1 MTSRPNL
8 QPPKPPRIA
17 VWFLTLFTP
26 AEVEESITGDLLEE
40 FSGIAIESGYAFA
53 RRWYWRQILKTII
66 HTCGSAFRAAPRLM
80 LVAVIGGLW
89 LIGFATRSSQHAMR
103 MFLDA
108 RRIDELHPNAYL
120 FWLKFPLE
128 IGRIVICSGIGALV
142 ALLARRIEM
151 AAAMAV
157 ALFQIALFPAGTVA
171 LIAGGREWLH
181 WFVFMLPWNSL
192 SFIATV
198 IGGAIVKICRSRVAV
213 RPSAA

>member
-1 MTSRPNL
+1 MTSQPDL
-8 QPPKPPRIA
+8 QPPQPPRIA

-40 FSGIAIESGYAFA
+40 FSGIALESGYAFG
-53 RRWYWRQILKTII
+53 RRWYWRQTLKTII
-66 HTCGSAFRAAPRLM
+66 HAGGSAFRAAPWLM
-80 LVAVIGGLW
+80 LVAVIGGFW

-108 RRIDELHPNAYL
+108 RRIYELHPNAYL

-128 IGRIVICSGIGALV
+128 IGHIVICSGIGALV
-142 ALLARRIEM
+142 ALAARRIEM
-151 AAAMAV
+151 AAVMALGLV
-157 ALFQIALFPAGTVA
+157 QFALFLAGTVT
-171 LIAGGREWLH
+171 LIAGGHEWLH
-181 WFVFMLPWNSL
+181 WFLFMLPWNSL

-198 IGGAIVKICRSRVAV
+198 IGGAIVRICRYRVAA